1 MKVGFSG
8 HVAAEEAVGVFDGA
22 ALPRGMGVAEV
33 GLRRQLGVEVLMEG
47 EFAAVVE
54 GDRSAGGFR
63 QWAED
68 LPEGVIGGLGL
79 FARQRGGERE
89 AGLPLTE
96 GEQVAALR
104 PELHE
109 IAFPMTELLSGFNS
123 SRPFMDGRAARDRVS
138 ATLEIAPSARRLGP
152 RQEAVQLLPAQAR
165 AVDEA
170 IDRLVTDAVP

>member
-54 GDRSAGGFR
+54 GDRSTGGFR

-68 LPEGVIGGLGL
+68 LSRASSVVSACL
-79 FARQRGGERE
+79 FGNGAVNVKR
-89 AGLPLTE
+89 
-96 GEQVAALR
+96 V
-104 PELHE
+104 
-109 IAFPMTELLSGFNS
+109 FLSQ
-123 SRPFMDGRAARDRVS
+123 RVS
-138 ATLEIAPSARRLGP
+138 RLP
-152 RQEAVQLLPAQAR
+152 R
-165 AVDEA
+165 
-170 IDRLVTDAVP
+170 